1 MNIRVRFAPSPTG
14 YLHVGGTRTA
24 LFNWLYARHEGG
36 KFLLRIEDTDKAR
49 STDEHRQ
56 VILDGLSWLGLDWD
70 EELVFQGARVKRHQ
84 EIADR
89 LLTEGKAYLD
99 EGAIRFRV
107 PPGEIAWEDAVHGRI
122 SFQGADIKDFI
133 ILRSDRTPIYNLAVV
148 VDDLDMRITH
158 VLRGDDHIS
167 NTPKQIA
174 LYQALDAPLPVF
186 GHVPMING
194 PDGKKLSKRHGAT
207 AVGDYQ
213 HMGILPA
220 AMRNFLAL
228 LGWSPGGDREI
239 MTLDEMIQLFSFAG
253 IQQKAAIF
261 DMTKL
266 EWMNGQY
273 LSMTPAEQLLPLVAP
288 QLETL
293 GVNGNKEA
301 VLKAIA
307 AVKTRSRTTLD
318 VARQVAARLLPP
330 RRAAPRPALGVPL
343 GLLPRP
349 QVAHVLLEEPQRLS
363 TPGRLHQVV
372 PHLVQLACPHLL
384 AVVPLRQADRQ
395 QRERRRGNL
404 DPRHVDELRADPE
417 HLAGHVRGPD
427 GALPRALILID
438 QHVERVDHGAQPP
451 HHRGVPILLGLVQ
464 HVGDVGRQR
473 GARQH
478 PQPTVA
484 HLGQVHDV
492 GSDGDGARGERRVGP
507 ADRGPGGPHGVG
519 RRRARHRPSQ
529 PAARPPA
536 PAAAA
541 ERRQLGRLR
550 PGGRNDRDQALRPVD
565 PARPAERH

>member
-14 YLHVGGTRTA
+14 YLHIGGARTA

-49 STDEHRQ
+49 STDEHTQ

-89 LLTEGKAYLD
+89 LLAEGKAYMD

-148 VDDLDMRITH
+148 VDDLDMGITH

-239 MTLDEMIQLFSFAG
+239 LGMEELVRLFSLEG
-253 IQQKAAIF
+253 ILKKPAVF
-261 DMTKL
+261 DTTKL

-273 LSMTPAEQLLPLVAP
+273 LSVKSAAELFPIVQP
-288 QLETL
+288 QLIAL
-293 GVNGNKEA
+293 KLDRWDPDGDKDA

-307 AVKTRSRTTLD
+307 AVKT
-318 VARQVAARLLPP
+318 
-330 RRAAPRPALGVPL
+330 
-343 GLLPRP
+343 
-349 QVAHVLLEEPQRLS
+349 
-363 TPGRLHQVV
+363 
-372 PHLVQLACPHLL
+372 
-384 AVVPLRQADRQ
+384 
-395 QRERRRGNL
+395 
-404 DPRHVDELRADPE
+404 
-417 HLAGHVRGPD
+417 
-427 GALPRALILID
+427 
-438 QHVERVDHGAQPP
+438 
-451 HHRGVPILLGLVQ
+451 
-464 HVGDVGRQR
+464 
-473 GARQH
+473 
-478 PQPTVA
+478 
-484 HLGQVHDV
+484 
-492 GSDGDGARGERRVGP
+492 
-507 ADRGPGGPHGVG
+507 
-519 RRRARHRPSQ
+519 
-529 PAARPPA
+529 
-536 PAAAA
+536 
-541 ERRQLGRLR
+541 
-550 PGGRNDRDQALRPVD
+550 
-565 PARPAERH
+565 